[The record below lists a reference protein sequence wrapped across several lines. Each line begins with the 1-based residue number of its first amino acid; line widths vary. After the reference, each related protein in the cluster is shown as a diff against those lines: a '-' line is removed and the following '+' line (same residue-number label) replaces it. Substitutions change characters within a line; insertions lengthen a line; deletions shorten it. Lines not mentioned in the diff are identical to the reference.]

1 MEITFD
7 EITHCKD
14 CGAPVPTDVY
24 SEELGLCLDCSDQYW
39 GHYGNYSP
47 EWGRLGKLGRG

>member
-7 EITHCKD
+7 EITPCKD